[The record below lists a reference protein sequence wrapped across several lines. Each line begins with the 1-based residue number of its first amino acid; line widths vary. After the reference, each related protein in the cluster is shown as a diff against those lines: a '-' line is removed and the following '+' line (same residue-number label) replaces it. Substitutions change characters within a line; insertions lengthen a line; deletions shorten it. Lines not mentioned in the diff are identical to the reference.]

1 MDKTKISP
9 NGIEQTILRR
19 IPLEIT
25 AVSSLLSLPAYLLF
39 DFTTAYLF
47 WLGGLLG
54 ALSFWSL
61 KASLT
66 KTLANL
72 NQQKTIRL
80 SLFWYIMRLLLIVLV
95 FFIIILVY
103 QKRVLA
109 FALGFSLLLLVIM
122 IEAIYGLIRHW
133 DCTLLTR
140 SIFFLITW

>member
-19 IPLEIT
+19 IPFEIT

-122 IEAIYGLIRHW
+122 IEAIYGLISQRKW
-133 DCTLLTR
+133 KN
-140 SIFFLITW
+140 

>member
-122 IEAIYGLIRHW
+122 IEAIYGLISQRKW
-133 DCTLLTR
+133 KN
-140 SIFFLITW
+140 